1 MTTRT
6 LTVTPFDPVAASP
19 QSRLAVG
26 RLLSESETFTHPDDP
41 PRRPEREA
49 VWITHVTPGEAATH
63 FAVWDDDEHTRAL
76 GWTSLEY
83 SLTQNLHAAH
93 ARLTVH
99 PAWRRRGLGQGL
111 ARALGETARR
121 EGRRLVTFGTT
132 NRLPAGEAF
141 ARRLGA
147 EPALT
152 LRQSQL
158 DLAAIPDSLL
168 DAWTARP
175 EGDPYRL
182 HLWERIP
189 EDFLERAADVFMV
202 MNTAPRG
209 DLDVDDFQVTPE
221 MIRAWDDMIAEG
233 GEVRPLLAAEDT
245 RTGELA
251 GYTEVFW
258 SPERAALVY
267 QGATAV
273 RPAARGQG
281 LGKWLKAA
289 MVRHVRV
296 HCPRAR
302 VVRTNNAH
310 ENAAMLRINVALGF
324 TPWAEFTEWQ
334 VRLEDRKG

>member
-6 LTVTPFDPVAASP
+6 LTVTPFDPGAASP
-19 QSRLAVG
+19 QARLAVG
-26 RLLSESETFTHPDDP
+26 RLLSESQAFTFPDDP
-41 PRRPEREA
+41 PLIPGREA
-49 VWITHVTPGEAATH
+49 VSLTHLTPGDAAGQVV
-63 FAVWDDDEHTRAL
+63 VWDEAGTRAL
-76 GWTSLEY
+76 GWGKLEY

-93 ARLTVH
+93 ARLVVH

-111 ARALGETARR
+111 ARALEEVARR
-121 EGRRLVTFGTT
+121 EGRRLITFGTT
-132 NRLPAGEAF
+132 SLLPAGAAF

-158 DLAAIPDSLL
+158 DLAGVPGALL
-168 DAWTARP
+168 DAWVTRP
-175 EGDPYRL
+175 GGDPYRL
-182 HLWERIP
+182 HLWERVP
-189 EDFLERAADVFMV
+189 EDFLDRAADVFMV

-209 DLDVDDFQVTPE
+209 DLDVEDFQITPE
-221 MIRAWDDMIAEG
+221 MIRAWDDMTEEG

-245 RTGELA
+245 RTGQLA

-273 RPAARGQG
+273 RPSERGQG

-289 MVRHVRV
+289 MIRHVRTR
-296 HCPRAR
+296 CPGAR

-310 ENAAMLRINVALGF
+310 ENAAMLAINVALGF
-324 TPWAEFTEWQ
+324 EPWAEFTEWQ
-334 VRLEDRKG
+334 VRLGGQE